1 MAQQPKPVG
10 DVTEAELAVLR
21 LLWGQPAAP
30 IREIMQQLYPAGT
43 QSDYATVQK
52 LLERLEAKRC
62 VTRNAS
68 EVPHRFSAA
77 VGRGE
82 LIGRRLREVAD
93 KLCGGSVAPL
103 VTSLVESRALTPR
116 EIGQLRELID
126 RLDKSPKTNAKKRR

>member
-1 MAQQPKPVG
+1 MAPIKPVN

-21 LLWGQPAAP
+21 LLWEQPASP
-30 IREIMQQLYPAGT
+30 IREIMRKLYPAGT
-43 QSDYATVQK
+43 ASDYATVQK
-52 LLERLEAKRC
+52 LLERLEGKWC
-62 VTRNAS
+62 VTRDAS

-82 LIGRRLREVAD
+82 LIGRRLREMAD

-103 VTSLVESRALTPR
+103 VTNLVESRALTPR

-126 RLDKSPKTNAKKRR
+126 RLDTRSKNSAKKRR